1 MDDGNAQI
9 LEKWKKKKKEY
20 SVLDYASLK
29 GRVGITAREPLENE

>member
-1 MDDGNAQI
+1 MDDGNIQI
-9 LEKWKKKKKEY
+9 LKKWKKKEY